1 MLSQLRKFSSS
12 IFAKIF
18 LGIIIIPFVF
28 WGMGSSFT
36 SGNKNVVVVI
46 NKEKHSIQDFVNFIK
61 NFTSQNQKVQ
71 PNEIEEFLKVY
82 ISDKLLEKEIETL
95 DIKLSNK
102 SLSELLKNQ
111 KDFKRDD
118 NFSRTEYEK
127 FLLKNNMSAVGFEAY
142 LAKQEKRKQ
151 LLEFIGG
158 GIVPSNFLVNASY
171 NKINQKRNVQ
181 VINLS
186 DLFKEKLN
194 FTEDEINTYYKNNKN
209 NFLEIYKSIKILELN
224 PKNLIDSEDFNE
236 LFFERIDE
244 IDNIIIEGEN
254 LDTILQKFNL
264 DKANTFS
271 INEVGEDKNSELVKY
286 IPIDLVNLIFSI
298 NEEEPTTLLEL
309 NSKYYI
315 VELIK
320 TENVERDIKNKKLR
334 NKILSKLEDKAKR
347 KLISELI
354 SRINQNNFKKED
366 FDKLSKEINSPI
378 KKINLKN
385 RNDDKI
391 LKKEVVEQIYNFAEK
406 NLIVVHS
413 IGLKENYMIYIDK
426 VENVNIEK
434 KSNDYDKYLEIS
446 KKDLYDN
453 LLNTYDQLIRNK
465 YEIDINFKA
474 LDKVKSY
481 FN

>member
-1 MLSQLRKFSSS
+1 
-12 IFAKIF
+12 
-18 LGIIIIPFVF
+18 
-28 WGMGSSFT
+28 
-36 SGNKNVVVVI
+36 
-46 NKEKHSIQDFVNFIK
+46 
-61 NFTSQNQKVQ
+61 TSQNQKVQ

-391 LKKEVVEQIYNFAEK
+391 LKKEVVE
-406 NLIVVHS
+406 
-413 IGLKENYMIYIDK
+413 
-426 VENVNIEK
+426 
-434 KSNDYDKYLEIS
+434 
-446 KKDLYDN
+446 
-453 LLNTYDQLIRNK
+453 
-465 YEIDINFKA
+465 
-474 LDKVKSY
+474 
-481 FN
+481 